1 MPSPDQRLTDRSA
14 RRARAAAW
22 LLAAL
27 CLLAPPPWHSGPV
40 AARAQSATATL
51 CGTLTDEAG
60 AVVPA
65 VQITVLNL
73 DTALQRHAQTDAGGY
88 FTIPLLPP
96 GRYALTARRE
106 GFATIEIRSV
116 ALHVNDQKVLRI
128 KLKVGEVGEVVHVT
142 EDLLGVQTVGAAGA
156 VVDRALIAG
165 LPLNGRSF
173 QSLFELVPGTVL
185 TKASFNE
192 QGQFSVNGQRA
203 NANYF
208 TVDGVSANVGVS
220 AGAAPGQ
227 AAAGSLPALT
237 VLGGTNNLVSAE
249 ALEEFRVQTSSYAP
263 EFGRT
268 PGAQVSLV
276 TRSGTNEFHG
286 TLYEYFR
293 HDALDANDFFANSRG
308 IPKSALRQS
317 DFGGTLGGPVR
328 RDETFF
334 FASYEG
340 LRLRQPQVAITEV
353 PSLAARRDAPP
364 QLRPYLDAF
373 PQPRGRD
380 LGNGFAEFS
389 AGYSDPS
396 RLDAASLRVDVSPT
410 DRLTLFARYNHSPSE
425 TLQRGGLT
433 IPGFGRQSLNTLN
446 RTHLGTQTL
455 TAAAVAALAP
465 NVTNDLRVNWSRALG
480 ETSLLMDDFGGASPL
495 PDTLAGRRDASF
507 RLILRGGLDA
517 NYGVGL
523 IARNLQRQFNV
534 VETLSLVRGANHL
547 KFGADFRRLTPSYG
561 PPRYTQAA
569 IFGDGE
575 TGGSAAAVAG
585 RAAQVQVGAE
595 TEPREPLFT
604 NFSAFAQNTWRVSPR
619 LTVTYG
625 VRWELNPPPRER
637 GGNDPF
643 TVEGLTFGEG
653 GVVVSVRVRP
663 DPDAA
668 PLSLAPPGTPLW
680 QTTYNNFAPRAGFA
694 YQLPRTNG
702 AVLRGGLGVFYD
714 LGNGPAGRAFG
725 SAFPYHREKLLFDV
739 TFPLSPAEAAPP
751 PLNLDPPYGTFY
763 AFNPRLKLPRT
774 TQWNVGVEQPLGAR
788 QLLSVAYVGAAGRR
802 LLRETALLAPDPKF
816 PLIRVVTNTAA
827 SDYHAMQVQY
837 QRRLDGG
844 LQAQAYYAWSHSLDD
859 DSDDSSVNLFRNSD
873 TRLERGPSNFD
884 VRHSFT
890 AAVTYDLP
898 AAPFK
903 GALARALLRGWS
915 VDAYLRAR
923 SATPF
928 NVLARTGLVIGE
940 LVEVQRPD
948 LVAGVPVYLDDPSAP
963 GGRRLNPAA
972 FAVAPGRQ
980 GTLGRNSLRGF
991 GFAQADLALRRRV
1004 AITERVRLQLRA
1016 EFFNVFNRPNFADP
1030 VNELGSRLFGE
1041 SIQTLGRSLGTGGV
1055 NGGLSPLY
1063 QIGGP
1068 RSIQLA
1074 LRLDF

>member
-1 MPSPDQRLTDRSA
+1 
-14 RRARAAAW
+14 
-22 LLAAL
+22 
-27 CLLAPPPWHSGPV
+27 
-40 AARAQSATATL
+40 QSATATL
-51 CGTLTDEAG
+51 GGTLTDEAG

-65 VQITVLNL
+65 VQITALNL

-116 ALHVNDQKVLRI
+116 TLHVNDQRTLRI
-128 KLKVGEVGEVVHVT
+128 RLRVGEVGEVVHVT
-142 EDLLGVQTVGAAGA
+142 EDLLGAQTAGAAGT

-276 TRSGTNEFHG
+276 TRSGTNRLHG
-286 TLYEYFR
+286 SLFEYFR

-308 IPKSALRQS
+308 IAKSALRQS
-317 DFGGTLGGPVR
+317 DFGGTLGGPLVR
-328 RDETFF
+328 DRAFF
-334 FASYEG
+334 FAAYEG

-353 PSLAARRDAPP
+353 PSLAARRAAIP
-364 QLRPYLDAF
+364 QTGPYLDAF
-373 PQPRGRD
+373 PLPSGRD
-380 LGNGFAEFS
+380 LENGFAEFA

-410 DRLTLFARYNHSPSE
+410 DKLTLFARYNHSPSE
-425 TLQRGGLT
+425 TVQRGGIT
-433 IPGFGRQSLNTLN
+433 TPGFGRQSLNTLN
-446 RTHLGTQTL
+446 RTRLGTQTV

-465 NVTNDLRVNWSRALG
+465 NVTNDLRVNWSRAVG
-480 ETSLLMDDFGGASPL
+480 ETSLSMDDFGGATPL
-495 PDTLAGRRDASF
+495 AAPFFGPREASF
-507 RLILRGGLDA
+507 RLILRGGLDS
-517 NYGVGL
+517 NYGAGL
-523 IARNLQRQFNV
+523 IARNLQRQLNV
-534 VETLSLVRGANHL
+534 VETLSIVRGANHI
-547 KFGADFRRLTPSYG
+547 KFGADFRRLLPSYG
-561 PPRYTQAA
+561 PPPHTLAVV
-569 IFGDGE
+569 FGDGPA
-575 TGGSAAAVAG
+575 SSVLAAVVG
-585 RAAQVQVGAE
+585 RAAQVQIGAE
-595 TEPREPLFT
+595 AGPRRPVFT
-604 NFSAFAQNTWRVSPR
+604 NFSAFAQDTWRVSPR
-619 LTVTYG
+619 LTFTYG

-637 GGNDPF
+637 GGDDPF
-643 TVEGLTFGEG
+643 TIEGLDFGRG
-653 GVVVSVRVRP
+653 GVVDVRNGLP
-663 DPDAA
+663 AA
-668 PLSLAPPGTPLW
+668 SGLLSLAPRGRPLW
-680 QTTYNNFAPRAGFA
+680 QTTYDNVSPRAGFA
-694 YQLPRTNG
+694 YQPPWARG

-725 SAFPYHREKLLFDV
+725 SAFPYRRERILSDAQ
-739 TFPLSPAEAAPP
+739 FPLDPALAAPP

-763 AFNPRLKLPRT
+763 AFDPRLKLPRT
-774 TQWNVGVEQPLGAR
+774 TQWNVAVEQPLGGR
-788 QLLSVAYVGAAGRR
+788 QVVSAAYVGAVGRR

-816 PLIRVVTNTAA
+816 LLIRVVTNTAT

-837 QRRLDGG
+837 QRRLHRG
-844 LQAQAYYAWSHSLDD
+844 LQAQAYYAWSHSVDD
-859 DSDDSSVNLFRNSD
+859 DSDDSSVNLFASSD
-873 TRLERGPSNFD
+873 TGRERGPSNFD
-884 VRHSFT
+884 VRHSF
-890 AAVTYDLP
+890 AAALTFDLP
-898 AAPFK
+898 APPAKAP
-903 GALARALLRGWS
+903 LARALLGGWS
-915 VDAYLRAR
+915 VDAFLRAR

-948 LVAGVPVYLDDPSAP
+948 LVAGVPVFLDDPSAP
-963 GGRRLNPAA
+963 GGR
-972 FAVAPGRQ
+972 
-980 GTLGRNSLRGF
+980 
-991 GFAQADLALRRRV
+991 
-1004 AITERVRLQLRA
+1004 
-1016 EFFNVFNRPNFADP
+1016 
-1030 VNELGSRLFGE
+1030 
-1041 SIQTLGRSLGTGGV
+1041 
-1055 NGGLSPLY
+1055 
-1063 QIGGP
+1063 
-1068 RSIQLA
+1068 
-1074 LRLDF
+1074 